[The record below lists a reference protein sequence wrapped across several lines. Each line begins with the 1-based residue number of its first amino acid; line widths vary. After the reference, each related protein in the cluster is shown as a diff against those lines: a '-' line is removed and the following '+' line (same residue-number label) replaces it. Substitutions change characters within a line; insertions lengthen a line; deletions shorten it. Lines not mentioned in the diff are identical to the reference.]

1 MITNEILEEE
11 AEEIPV
17 LIDNDNDNNINQDTK
32 LRSKGLS
39 KKLNNLNNLN
49 NNENNFE
56 YVEPQLL
63 KEIFDYDP
71 KNNIDL
77 HYNTNDKLLKK
88 TSIKT
93 EDITGIIQGE
103 KKINNKPN
111 IEKVNVNIP
120 NVKVPQLKENIKVD
134 IKGPEVKVPDVKA
147 EVKAPKINIKN
158 EKVNVNV
165 PGIKVPEV
173 KENVKVDIKG
183 PEVKV
188 PDVKAEVKA
197 PKINIKNEKVNVNV
211 PGIKVPEV
219 KENVK
224 VDIKGPDVNVPDI
237 KNVKLKSGSKK
248 IDLNAPNVNIPSTN
262 IDIQPPKVEFNNTGG
277 DLNLSNL
284 SNTSLDKNV
293 VNKIGI
299 TNIKVPTISGSTN
312 IKNTNLPNKVVSSDI
327 NVKVPKVE
335 IKPAKVSTQ
344 GNLNKENI
352 KLDANLV
359 NTEPKFRTKAK
370 LIKPKEKSSENTE
383 VKLKNSN
390 LPPKPKSSF
399 KWDYNT
405 QNVSVPIVHISKS
418 SSKTSLDLGTQNRSV
433 IIPKVSIKKKG
444 RKTVAGSRPDFN
456 VSNVSV
462 DVPIVNLSNEKD
474 DFLNFSYMSQKVDVP
489 KVTIKSRKIEKKNTG
504 KERPRLT
511 LRNPLTKSKFEFDEE
526 INKSGVVNVPR
537 LSAST
542 RPKKINLI
550 NPDSKDSV
558 NDSRIMYKT
567 KKESDFSLGR
577 PFTLEQLMSFG
588 IYGENEEFN
597 APQNE
602 TPGEDVEIKIDDIDY
617 ALNENYEHTSK
628 LNNYGGLKYSNYKF
642 KNGNAT
648 LTEQGDAN
656 NKLTDYSLKKEF
668 YDDDG
673 KFVITDKGDVF
684 APNKHFKQGIINID
698 GETINIKP
706 GLYKYSKPTG
716 QINVEDENNLGH
728 LKKISEELNLQ
739 GGKILTVDELNNKL
753 GENEYDNDFNNYGQT
768 INYDIP
774 IPEDL
779 SQIPGSKYY
788 ADTRLKSDKPR
799 MSAARRVVGN
809 PNKKYKLSLP
819 PGKSEEATIG
829 QYMERL
835 LLTQIIT
842 QNMEEG
848 IVDVERIKNNNFD
861 VDKFCDYKIEQ
872 V

>member
-1 MITNEILEEE
+1 MPEIK
-11 AEEIPV
+11 AEI
-17 LIDNDNDNNINQDTK
+17 K
-32 LRSKGLS
+32 A
-39 KKLNNLNNLN
+39 
-49 NNENNFE
+49 
-56 YVEPQLL
+56 
-63 KEIFDYDP
+63 P
-71 KNNIDL
+71 K
-77 HYNTNDKLLKK
+77 
-88 TSIKT
+88 IK
-93 EDITGIIQGE
+93 
-103 KKINNKPN
+103 N
-111 IEKVNVNIP
+111 EKVNINIP
-120 NVKVPQLKENIKVD
+120 NVKVPEI
-134 IKGPEVKVPDVKA
+134 
-147 EVKAPKINIKN
+147 
-158 EKVNVNV
+158 
-165 PGIKVPEV
+165 

-183 PEVKV
+183 PEVNV
-188 PDVKAEVKA
+188 PNID
-197 PKINIKNEKVNVNV
+197 IKNE
-211 PGIKVPEV
+211 
-219 KENVK
+219 
-224 VDIKGPDVNVPDI
+224 
-237 KNVKLKSGSKK
+237 NVKLKSGSKK
-248 IDLNAPNVNIPSTN
+248 INLNAPNVNIPSQNT
-262 IDIQPPKVEFNNTGG
+262 KVELNNTGG
-277 DLNLSNL
+277 DLNISNI
-284 SNTSLDKNV
+284 SNTSLDKNA

-312 IKNTNLPNKVVSSDI
+312 IKQTNLPNKVVSSDI
-327 NVKVPKVE
+327 NIKVPKVE

-352 KLDANLV
+352 NLDANLV
-359 NTEPKFRTKAK
+359 NTEPKFRTKVK
-370 LIKPKEKSSENTE
+370 LIKPKEKNENTE
-383 VKLKNSN
+383 AKLKNKN
-390 LPPKPKSSF
+390 LPPKPSSF

-405 QNVSVPIVHISKS
+405 QNISVPIVHISKS
-418 SSKTSLDLGTQNRSV
+418 SSKTSLDLNTHNRSV
-433 IIPKVSIKKKG
+433 IIPKVSIKKG

-456 VSNVSV
+456 VSNVSI

-474 DFLNFSYMSQKVDVP
+474 DFLNFSYLSQKVDVP
-489 KVTIKSRKIEKKNTG
+489 KVTVKSRFIEKKNTG
-504 KERPRLT
+504 KERPRMT
-511 LRNPLTKSKFEFDEE
+511 LRNPNVKSPYHFDEE

-558 NDSRIMYKT
+558 NDSRIMYKS
-567 KKESDFSLGR
+567 KKENIFSLGR

-602 TPGEDVEIKIDDIDY
+602 TPGEDVEIKIDDIDN
-617 ALNENYEHTSK
+617 ALNENFEHTSK

-642 KNGNAT
+642 KNGNAI

-656 NKLTDYSLKKEF
+656 NILTDYSLKKEF

-673 KFVITDKGDVF
+673 KFVITEKGEVF
-684 APNKHFKQGIINID
+684 APNKQFKQGIVNID
-698 GETINIKP
+698 GETIKIKP
-706 GLYKYSKPTG
+706 GLYKHSKPTG
-716 QINVEDENNLGH
+716 QINIEEENNLGH

-788 ADTRLKSDKPR
+788 AETRLKTDKPR
-799 MSAARRVVGN
+799 MSAARRVIGN

-848 IVDVERIKNNNFD
+848 IVEVEHIKNNNFD
-861 VDKFCDYKIEQ
+861 IEKFCDYKIDQ
-872 V
+872 A

>member
-1 MITNEILEEE
+1 M
-11 AEEIPV
+11 
-17 LIDNDNDNNINQDTK
+17 
-32 LRSKGLS
+32 
-39 KKLNNLNNLN
+39 
-49 NNENNFE
+49 
-56 YVEPQLL
+56 
-63 KEIFDYDP
+63 
-71 KNNIDL
+71 
-77 HYNTNDKLLKK
+77 
-88 TSIKT
+88 
-93 EDITGIIQGE
+93 
-103 KKINNKPN
+103 
-111 IEKVNVNIP
+111 
-120 NVKVPQLKENIKVD
+120 
-134 IKGPEVKVPDVKA
+134 
-147 EVKAPKINIKN
+147 
-158 EKVNVNV
+158 
-165 PGIKVPEV
+165 
-173 KENVKVDIKG
+173 
-183 PEVKV
+183 
-188 PDVKAEVKA
+188 
-197 PKINIKNEKVNVNV
+197 
-211 PGIKVPEV
+211 
-219 KENVK
+219 
-224 VDIKGPDVNVPDI
+224 
-237 KNVKLKSGSKK
+237 
-248 IDLNAPNVNIPSTN
+248 
-262 IDIQPPKVEFNNTGG
+262 
-277 DLNLSNL
+277 
-284 SNTSLDKNV
+284 
-293 VNKIGI
+293 
-299 TNIKVPTISGSTN
+299 N

-352 KLDANLV
+352 NLDANLV
-359 NTEPKFRTKAK
+359 NTEPKFRTKVK

-383 VKLKNSN
+383 VKLKNIN
-390 LPPKPKSSF
+390 LPPKPKSF
-399 KWDYNT
+399 KYDYNT

-444 RKTVAGSRPDFN
+444 RKTVAGSRPDFS

-489 KVTIKSRKIEKKNTG
+489 KVTMKNRKIEKQNTG

-558 NDSRIMYKT
+558 NDSRIIYKS
-567 KKESDFSLGR
+567 KKESVFNLGR

-597 APQNE
+597 AETPQNE

-628 LNNYGGLKYSNYKF
+628 LNNYGGLKYSNYNF
-642 KNGNAT
+642 KNGNAI

-673 KFVITDKGDVF
+673 KFVVTDKGEVF
-684 APNKHFKQGIINID
+684 APNKQFKQGIINID

-706 GLYKYSKPTG
+706 GLYKHSKPTG
-716 QINVEDENNLGH
+716 QINVEEENNLGH

-788 ADTRLKSDKPR
+788 AETRLKSDKPR

-842 QNMEEG
+842 QSMEEG
-848 IVDVERIKNNNFD
+848 IVEVEHIKNNNFD
-861 VDKFCDYKIEQ
+861 VEKFCDYKVDQ
-872 V
+872 A